1 MIKKIKLHIQKYIF
15 YDIFAILIFIAINIL
30 VYKFVKDY
38 QENKNSELDYSY
50 FDNTIKEAYKIN
62 PSLFKFDENNI
73 AIVKMD
79 DLIRPITNGKDTMYL
94 GIVPLTKE
102 QDQCVGYFIV
112 KKIKNDLQI
121 DSSHMCDM
129 IDY

>member
-1 MIKKIKLHIQKYIF
+1 M
-15 YDIFAILIFIAINIL
+15 
-30 VYKFVKDY
+30 
-38 QENKNSELDYSY
+38 DYSY
-50 FDNTIKEAYKIN
+50 FDNTIREAYKIN

-79 DLIRPITNGKDTMYL
+79 DLIRPITNGKDTMDL
-94 GIVPLTKE
+94 AIVPLTKE

-112 KKIKNDLQI
+112 KKIENDLQI